1 MNHRRHNVGFL
12 PAAAAPAIAGS
23 GPAAPFV
30 AAAML
35 AAPFVAKLM
44 QNIGRGCG
52 QSCELTADAANQI
65 EAQLKANLLAYQNSA
80 RTRAIQS
87 AALAVFDGYWQTLV
101 EYCGKPEFQTTKAG
115 RNCIADRQQGA
126 CKWKGEDGQCWNW
139 FTGYR
144 DPIALD
150 TDVKPDQA
158 PQGGTDILTAITG
171 QEGDA
176 NGNWLLPAAIVAIAL
191 AL

>member
-1 MNHRRHNVGFL
+1 MTPRRSQIGFIT
-12 PAAAAPAIAGS
+12 AAAAPAIAGS

-35 AAPFVAKLM
+35 AAPFVAKLL
-44 QNIGRGCG
+44 QNIGKGCG
-52 QSCELTADAANQI
+52 ETCELTSDAANQI

-80 RTRAIQS
+80 RTRAVQS
-87 AALAVFDGYWQTLV
+87 AALAVFDGYWQTLA
-101 EYCGKPEFQTTKAG
+101 EYCGRPEFQKTKAG

-126 CKWKGEDGQCWNW
+126 CKWKGSDGQCWNW

-144 DPIALD
+144 DPIAND
-150 TDVKPDQA
+150 PDVKADPP
-158 PQGGTDILTAITG
+158 PQGIDNILTAITG
-171 QEGDA
+171 QEGTA
-176 NGNWLLPAAIVAIAL
+176 NGNWLIPAAIVALAL